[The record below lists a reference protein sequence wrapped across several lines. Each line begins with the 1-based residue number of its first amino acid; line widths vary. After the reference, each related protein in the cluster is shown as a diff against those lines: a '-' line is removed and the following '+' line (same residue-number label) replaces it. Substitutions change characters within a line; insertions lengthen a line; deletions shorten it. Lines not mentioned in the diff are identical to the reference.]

1 MALTRKII
9 HNQPGL
15 QEYVGTVSLDVAG
28 DVASFA
34 IPAGVVTAITHPGT
48 GLYTFTFSRA
58 YAALLGVSVAIGK
71 PSDAGISKYQINDDA
86 VNSNGEFQLAFYND
100 SSPAALA
107 DPTESTL
114 YVQINVDAI
123 GN

>member
-1 MALTRKII
+1 MLTRKIV
-9 HNQPGL
+9 HNEPGL
-15 QEYVGTVSLDVAG
+15 QEFVGTIQTDVAG
-28 DVASFA
+28 DVASFN
-34 IPAGVVTAITHPGT
+34 IPGGVVTAITHPGT

-71 PSDAGISKYQINDDA
+71 PSDAGISKYQIADDA
-86 VNSNGEFQLAFYND
+86 MTTAGEFQLAFYND

-114 YVQINVDAI
+114 YVQINVDAVS
-123 GN
+123 N